1 MYSIDIRNRAFLM
14 RRQGFSY
21 DEICRVL
28 KVTKSTLI
36 NWFKIITSPKEAEI
50 VLNIQKESLKS
61 RRFDKENSIKMAESY
76 AASIVSDLSNRDMLM
91 FGLGIYLGEGSKTNN
106 IIRISNSDPRVILF
120 SKLWL
125 MRCFSLTEE
134 NFRLRIHVHEDVE
147 LEVVKQYWI
156 EQIGIKDEYI
166 YRPYIDRRKNKGKKL
181 DILPFGTAHL
191 CIVSNGNKD
200 FGVLLHRKILATID
214 RVIKLRD

>member
-1 MYSIDIRNRAFLM
+1 M
-14 RRQGFSY
+14 
-21 DEICRVL
+21 
-28 KVTKSTLI
+28 
-36 NWFKIITSPKEAEI
+36 
-50 VLNIQKESLKS
+50 
-61 RRFDKENSIKMAESY
+61 
-76 AASIVSDLSNRDMLM
+76 
-91 FGLGIYLGEGSKTNN
+91 
-106 IIRISNSDPRVILF
+106 
-120 SKLWL
+120 
-125 MRCFSLTEE
+125 TEE